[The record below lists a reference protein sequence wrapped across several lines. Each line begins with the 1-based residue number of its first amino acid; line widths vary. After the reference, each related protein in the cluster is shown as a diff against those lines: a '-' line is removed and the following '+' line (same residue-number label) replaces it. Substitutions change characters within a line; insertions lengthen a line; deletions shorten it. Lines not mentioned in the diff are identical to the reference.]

1 MRHTLPNPERIRR
14 IALVTDFGTSLYIGQ
29 MHARLDAMVPGVPV
43 IDLAHDLAPFRS
55 DLAAYLLPALL
66 RDMPEGTAYLAVVDP
81 GVGGARDALLVLAD
95 GVCLVGPDNGLFAPL
110 VRRAAEVSVWRVGW
124 QPGQMSASFHGRDW
138 FAPILGRLCQG
149 LDLGLIPLAGT
160 SIVGADWPRELA
172 HILHVDHFGN
182 LITGLDARAADAGR
196 TLAAGHWRL
205 GWARTFCEVSAG
217 EPFWYANAFG
227 LVEIAVNQ
235 GRADQ
240 LLGLG
245 VGDPILGFMP
255 RDAVTA

>member
-1 MRHTLPNPERIRR
+1 MRHTLPNPDRIRR

-29 MHARLDAMVPGVPV
+29 MRARLDAMAPGLPV
-43 IDLAHDLAPFRS
+43 IDLAHDLTPFRP

-81 GVGGARDALLVLAD
+81 GVGGARGTLLVLAD

-124 QPGQMSASFHGRDW
+124 QPEQMSASFHGRDW

-149 LDLGLIPLAGT
+149 LDLGLTPLAAT
-160 SIVGADWPRELA
+160 AIVGADWPRELA
-172 HILHVDHFGN
+172 RILHVDHFGN
-182 LITGLDARAADAGR
+182 LITGLDASSADAGQ
-196 TLAAGHWRL
+196 TLVAGRWHLDR
-205 GWARTFCEVSAG
+205 ARTFCAVPPG

-240 LLGLG
+240 MLGLAA
-245 VGDPILGFMP
+245 GDPILGLVP
-255 RDAVTA
+255 GGARAG